1 MHNFSRGPAL
11 FQGLSMSLA
20 ELSAAAETLI
30 SAMSLTSRQRG
41 CGHRVLVQYWKWL
54 QQRRRCTSP
63 GGQVPLHSC
72 TATGLAAALIAAASS
87 FAPKQLLLAALIT

>member
-54 QQRRRCTSP
+54 QQRRSTSP

>member
-41 CGHRVLVQYWKWL
+41 CGHCVLVQYWKWL
-54 QQRRRCTSP
+54 QQRRSTSP

-72 TATGLAAALIAAASS
+72 TATGLAAALTASANS

>member
-54 QQRRRCTSP
+54 QQRRSTSP
-63 GGQVPLHSC
+63 GGQVPLHLC
-72 TATGLAAALIAAASS
+72 TATGLAAALTASASS